1 MSHGKVILYYMLPRS
16 SLQQPA
22 RGSCFRDTIILVSSN
37 RGNEIE
43 MHSACLRPLSCPPG
57 SSFFRWKKTDSEARR
72 VQDVCTVVLPSN
84 ISIRMYC
91 IYRIYRRTL
100 PTPWI
105 VRQRWF
111 CSRNPRKRWRRTTE
125 FTGKAVWF
133 SFHDDSSPPYPLCKE
148 YAAEEDEKVKRYRR
162 VASKRTADERRHRE
176 FERSRL
182 DCPLCLR

>member
-1 MSHGKVILYYMLPRS
+1 
-16 SLQQPA
+16 
-22 RGSCFRDTIILVSSN
+22 
-37 RGNEIE
+37 
-43 MHSACLRPLSCPPG
+43 MHSACLRPLSRPPG
-57 SSFFRWKKTDSEARR
+57 SSFFRWKKTDSGGTKGARL
-72 VQDVCTVVLPSN
+72 CSSTSN

-91 IYRIYRRTL
+91 VCRIYRRTS

-111 CSRNPRKRWRRTTE
+111 CSRSRRRPRKRRGRTAE
-125 FTGKAVWF
+125 SAGKAVWF
-133 SFHDDSSPPYPLCKE
+133 SFHDSSPSYPLCKE